1 MDHCFFLKLRYLQL
15 VEFQYNCV
23 HHVCVCYDATG
34 KETYTLT
41 QTSIMSWRNSFN
53 ELKKEVY
60 GKQTLLQQRA
70 SSVEHLRKYQIG
82 LMIIIIH

>member
-1 MDHCFFLKLRYLQL
+1 MDHCLFLKLRYLQL

-53 ELKKEVY
+53 ELKKRFMGNKPCYSKERPQWNIS
-60 GKQTLLQQRA
+60 GNIR
-70 SSVEHLRKYQIG
+70 
-82 LMIIIIH
+82 